1 MRISSMKSMRRA
13 DTKREPLYS
22 MTEIAERL
30 GVNRFSISALSR
42 TYGAIKPEFD
52 RTNSRHRKPQ
62 YRLSVAKQWWESIPT
77 EVRDKTLQ
85 RCNNGRV
92 R

>member
-1 MRISSMKSMRRA
+1 MKVSSMKSMRRA
-13 DTKREPLYS
+13 DVKREPLYS

-30 GVNRFSISALSR
+30 SVNRFSISALSR

-52 RTNSRHRKPQ
+52 RTNSHHRKPQ